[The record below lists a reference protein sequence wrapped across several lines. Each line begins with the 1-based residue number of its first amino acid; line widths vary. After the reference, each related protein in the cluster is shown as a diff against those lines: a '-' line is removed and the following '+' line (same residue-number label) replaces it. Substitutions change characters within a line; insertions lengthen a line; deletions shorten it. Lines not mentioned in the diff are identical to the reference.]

1 MFINPGQNK
10 RLHQLLTELHLMDMK
25 GDLILDATDGRTSHS
40 SEMLVNE
47 ANNLIKHLEEKA
59 TPPQPSPKM
68 GGSNVEEF
76 NHLRK
81 KIISLMIEMW
91 AVDDKGKADMHF
103 IYWFSINYIHKK
115 KLNEL
120 NLKELHSMI
129 SIIQTKWLPW
139 YYKQKKTNVDFSIT
153 QLRITPPQPSPEMG
167 GSNTINN

>member
-1 MFINPGQNK
+1 MFINTGQNK

-47 ANNLIKHLEEKA
+47 ANNLIKHLEDISSKNPAESTIKE
-59 TPPQPSPKM
+59 T
-68 GGSNVEEF
+68 VL

-81 KIISLMIEMW
+81 KIISMMIEMW
-91 AVDDKGKADMHF
+91 AVDEKGKADMHF

-120 NLKELHSMI
+120 NLKELYSMI
-129 SIIQTKWLPW
+129 SIIQTQWLPW
-139 YYKQKKTNVDFSIT
+139 YYKQKKTNVDF
-153 QLRITPPQPSPEMG
+153 
-167 GSNTINN
+167 TIKTLKNGNEIG